1 VASHWPGSYTFPG
14 NRLCCTIRG
23 LDAGLARDLELGS
36 AMSDNINETLRR
48 LPSVDSLL
56 SAEDIAS
63 LIARYGRGIV
73 VRASREVLEEARA
86 RIRAGSGA
94 PAALVPLV
102 EKRVNQL
109 VSATLVPVINATG
122 VVIHT
127 NLGRAPLAVAAMA
140 EMGAVGGGY
149 SNLEFDIASGKRGSR
164 YDHVAARLA
173 ELSGAEAALVVNNNA
188 AALVLVLAT
197 LAAGREVVV
206 SRAQLVEIG
215 GGFRIPDIMR
225 QSGAILREVGTTNRT
240 YTHDYTGAVGDET
253 AMFLHVHSSNF
264 RVVGFVHQPSVAELA
279 PAAHARGLVVVDDVG
294 SGALLDTS
302 RFGMA
307 KEPMVQESIA
317 AGADLVLFSGDK
329 LLGGPQA
336 GCIAGTHDLINE
348 LRRHPLARALRVDK
362 TTLAALDATLGIYL
376 RDRAIEEIPVWRM
389 IARSEKAL
397 EEVTRRWENELR
409 QAGITAQAE
418 RGLST
423 VGGGSLPGETLPTWL
438 LRLPDPHPDAR
449 AAALREYRPAVIARI
464 EKEHLLVDPRTVL
477 PEQEHLLLEA
487 LVATHHD
494 VVAGS

>member
-1 VASHWPGSYTFPG
+1 MTK
-14 NRLCCTIRG
+14 
-23 LDAGLARDLELGS
+23 
-36 AMSDNINETLRR
+36 NINETLRQ

-56 SAEDIAS
+56 GDDALGA
-63 LIARYGRGIV
+63 LIARHGRGLV

-86 RIRAGSGA
+86 RIRAGDGA
-94 PAALVPLV
+94 PVAVMPLV
-102 EKRVNQL
+102 EKRVNDL
-109 VSATLVPVINATG
+109 VSSTLRPVINATG

-127 NLGRAPLAVAAMA
+127 NLGRAPLAVTALA
-140 EMGAVGGGY
+140 EMAAVGGGY
-149 SNLEFDIASGKRGSR
+149 SNLEFDMASGKRGSR

-173 ELSGAEAALVVNNNA
+173 ELCGAEAALVVNNNA

-225 QSGAILREVGTTNRT
+225 QSGALLREVGTTNRT
-240 YTHDYTGAVGDET
+240 YIHDYTGVAEDET

-264 RVVGFVHQPSVAELA
+264 RVVGFVHQPSIAELA
-279 PAAHARGLVVVDDVG
+279 AAAHARGIVVVDDVG

-302 RFGMA
+302 QFGMA

-317 AGADLVLFSGDK
+317 DGADLVLFSGDK

-336 GCIAGTHDLINE
+336 GCIAGTRDLINE

-397 EEVTRRWENELR
+397 EEVARGWENELR
-409 QAGITAQAE
+409 LAGIGAHAE
-418 RGLST
+418 PGLST

-438 LRLPDPHPDAR
+438 LRLPVAHPDAR
-449 AAALREYRPAVIARI
+449 AAALRECHPTVIARI

-477 PEQEHLLLEA
+477 PGQEQALIEA
-487 LVATHHD
+487 LVATHHEM
-494 VVAGS
+494 VAEQSGSGGAGV